1 MVLNGSQWRTIDAP
15 VSMRQRNLACYI
27 GQRRPGVALCARRS
41 GSCESID
48 EKFAANMEVTGTSR
62 VADTRLSTADSSAGD
77 ANSGLNND
85 FPGSEELSRADD
97 VTAGNEEV
105 TDALATNHD
114 SAPDNATRE
123 KRSKCADSSHSP
135 QQTSEDHK
143 TESSEGTTERVI
155 SPHASQTSL
164 AFTIDFGNSKE
175 VDTAKYQNLFERYN
189 ARHRRNLSTSK
200 VEVKSKKPSNLLS
213 PNLVQK
219 QKVPSTHSEGYFS
232 SEDDTKRKIDQLSE
246 RLKQLGVKVPSKAH
260 SSTKKSTSEDLDT
273 YHQNKQ
279 CLMTRSC
286 DDELRHN
293 KSFHQGLPLEL
304 EHSIE
309 ANENVYW
316 TSPKSSTINDLSR
329 VQINNYDDD
338 ENEKL
343 YTKNI
348 EYIDVDHECKEVND
362 FEDVSFAVTNK
373 VSNMNY
379 ITDDL
384 NIKNTS
390 GRENSLSSVSYAM
403 DLKVGEADLD
413 VFNVSNVDAGS
424 DGAVSEAGTYTI
436 HKDYTD
442 EEKARMDI
450 DKVFSVG
457 VLTED
462 ESNEAYVHNF
472 KMSISRDNNAWISEW
487 ATQVAEHNSLPPII
501 GGSTG
506 RTPPLSP
513 TKIPSPIHS
522 RSQRMSRNR
531 YEQSDSN
538 PDTDTYVRIKERIGM
553 VSSQQQ
559 IIDSGGESDDDT
571 SNSYNTPPNS
581 SQRTPVHSTAAR
593 RSSLSESLFRRANT
607 NENRRSV
614 RKYLSSARSKTA
626 DTNVELLN
634 SPSQVLSP
642 LHLERRSSSLDRKEY
657 ASDTTESNT
666 SRRNSMKYKEEDLK
680 HTNSPILSRLRPPT
694 PKLTNSPIVSRK
706 AAATKVLDSP
716 MLERSKHM
724 TKSPQQAKNIG
735 YFTCVENSP
744 YMLRKSNSTTNYH
757 EGSSYFDKD
766 ASIKAPNVLR
776 NSPEFHLHLNIQRS
790 SSNASIRNMKS
801 QNMVS
806 RRSSFNSSDVDRI
819 SSRGKFLVASD
830 SSSEAGEQQ
839 RKSPLTPISSGI
851 KLNRAFS
858 IRRARLNCESDTT
871 PNTTPE
877 ERRRRAQS
885 EVKTSAPMN
894 KQQSYHRSRTSSVG
908 AHSKELKKS
917 EPTKYRTPSISRTDT
932 GRFSMRASKPTHH
945 PPSSQ
950 KTNQKPSKDH
960 KKSGRSNSTLT
971 SKEVE
976 FQNWKRRKSYD
987 PMKAAAEGRKKLIDS
1002 TKKHHSTEDGSGNHD
1017 NSVLRSASFHGTGGA
1032 LSLANDWSDNEFHDS
1047 YHNNQVPPPS
1057 SPQLESDSDLE
1068 TSSYLQTTQN
1078 VVSAMSARM
1087 TSYRPPL
1094 DSDNESD
1101 EDTSHS
1107 LHQNIPKGLRHPSD
1121 TESSDERHP
1130 MAQSPISNTK
1140 YNRELSLRRVK
1151 LDPQRTKPVSSTA
1164 NKAKNFLHD
1173 ARGKPESISGIGRTD
1188 SGRPSARVSRTS
1200 SMGPKNKPKESKKP
1214 PTPNVREVE
1223 MQNWKRRKS
1232 YDPMKA
1238 AMEGRRKAGL
1248 AKKNINENLSPS
1260 HVARSQSFHGSVG
1273 LVVSDWSDEE
1283 PVISA
1288 DEAPLY

>member
-1 MVLNGSQWRTIDAP
+1 MEMNVEVTEVTS
-15 VSMRQRNLACYI
+15 SRQTDTGLTAADSSSVRSGNVNKEINDNQLTSKPSP
-27 GQRRPGVALCARRS
+27 RPDDIKNENSTNDELCARAS
-41 GSCESID
+41 DSCKNAAE
-48 EKFAANMEVTGTSR
+48 EKRE
-62 VADTRLSTADSSAGD
+62 DTV
-77 ANSGLNND
+77 ANSSLVD
-85 FPGSEELSRADD
+85 PIADCEIESSRA
-97 VTAGNEEV
+97 
-105 TDALATNHD
+105 TNVR
-114 SAPDNATRE
+114 APT
-123 KRSKCADSSHSP
+123 P
-135 QQTSEDHK
+135 
-143 TESSEGTTERVI
+143 
-155 SPHASQTSL
+155 L
-164 AFTIDFGNSKE
+164 AFTIDFGNNKE

-200 VEVKSKKPSNLLS
+200 VEVKSKKPSTILS
-213 PNLVQK
+213 PNLGQK

-232 SEDDTKRKIDQLSE
+232 SEDDTKRKTDQLSE
-246 RLKQLGVKVPSKAH
+246 RLKQLGMKNPSRAH
-260 SSTKKSTSEDLDT
+260 SSTKTFDNETID
-273 YHQNKQ
+273 HQKQ
-279 CLMTRSC
+279 YLMTRSS
-286 DDELRHN
+286 DDEVRRN
-293 KSFHQGLPLEL
+293 KWSPQSLSLEL
-304 EHSIE
+304 QS
-309 ANENVYW
+309 NENEYW
-316 TSPKSSTINDLSR
+316 TSQRSATINDLSR
-329 VQINNYDDD
+329 VQISNYDDD
-338 ENEKL
+338 ENEKQ

-348 EYIDVDHECKEVND
+348 EYIAHESEEAND
-362 FEDVSFAVTNK
+362 FEDNK

-379 ITDDL
+379 ITDDF
-384 NIKNTS
+384 NIRNTND
-390 GRENSLSSVSYAM
+390 RENVLSSVSYAM
-403 DLKVGEADLD
+403 NLNADDIVDTNLD
-413 VFNVSNVDAGS
+413 VFNVSNVDATS

-462 ESNEAYVHNF
+462 ETNETYVHNF
-472 KMSISRDNNAWISEW
+472 KMSIARDNNAWISEW

-513 TKIPSPIHS
+513 TKIPSPIHA
-522 RSQRMSRNR
+522 RSQRGLRNR

-538 PDTDTYVRIKERIGM
+538 VNTDSYIRIKERIGL
-553 VSSQQQ
+553 VSSQDQ

-581 SQRTPVHSTAAR
+581 SQRTPVHSAVGR
-593 RSSLSESLFRRANT
+593 RGSLSDSLFRRANS

-614 RKYLSSARSKTA
+614 RKYLSSTKSKTA

-634 SPSQVLSP
+634 SPSQVLST
-642 LHLERRSSSLDRKEY
+642 LRLERRSNSLDRKEY

-666 SRRNSMKYKEEDLK
+666 SRKNSMKYKEDDFK
-680 HTNSPILSRLRPPT
+680 HTNSPVLSRLRPPT

-706 AAATKVLDSP
+706 VAATKVLNSP
-716 MLERSKHM
+716 ILERAKHL
-724 TKSPQQAKNIG
+724 TKSSEAKNIG

-757 EGSSYFDKD
+757 ERTSYFDKD
-766 ASIKAPNVLR
+766 ISKAPNMLQ
-776 NSPEFHLHLNIQRS
+776 NSPEFQRHLNIQRS
-790 SSNASIRNMKS
+790 SSNASIRNIRS
-801 QNMVS
+801 QNFVS
-806 RRSSFNSSDVDRI
+806 RRSSFNSNDIDRI
-819 SSRGKFLVASD
+819 SSRGKFTVASD
-830 SSSEAGEQQ
+830 SSSETGEQQ

-858 IRRARLNCESDTT
+858 IRRARLNCDSDTT

-885 EVKTSAPMN
+885 EVKTVAPTN
-894 KQQSYHRSRTSSVG
+894 KQQSYHRSRTNSVG
-908 AHSKELKKS
+908 AHNKESSKKA
-917 EPTKYRTPSISRTDT
+917 EPTKFRAPSMSRTDT

-945 PPSSQ
+945 PSNNQ

-987 PMKAAAEGRKKLIDS
+987 PMKAAAEGRKKLMDT

-1032 LSLANDWSDNEFHDS
+1032 LSLANDWSDNELD
-1047 YHNNQVPPPS
+1047 YHYEDNQVPPPS
-1057 SPQLESDSDLE
+1057 SPQPGESDSDLE

-1087 TSYRPPL
+1087 TGYRPPL

-1107 LHQNIPKGLRHPSD
+1107 LRQNILKGIRHPSD
-1121 TESSDERHP
+1121 TESSDERHA
-1130 MAQSPISNTK
+1130 MAQSPVSSAK
-1140 YNRELSLRRVK
+1140 YNKEFSLRNRIK
-1151 LDPQRTKPVSSTA
+1151 LDSQRTKSVSS
-1164 NKAKNFLHD
+1164 NVSRAKNLSHD
-1173 ARGKPESISGIGRTD
+1173 THNKSESFSNVTRTE
-1188 SGRPSARVSRTS
+1188 SGRSGARISRALS
-1200 SMGPKNKPKESKKP
+1200 LVPKSKPKEPKKP

-1248 AKKNINENLSPS
+1248 AKKTINTNLSPS
-1260 HVARSQSFHGSVG
+1260 QVARSQSFHGSVG
-1273 LVVSDWSDEE
+1273 LAISDWSDEE

-1288 DEAPLY
+1288 DEASLY

>member
-1 MVLNGSQWRTIDAP
+1 M
-15 VSMRQRNLACYI
+15 
-27 GQRRPGVALCARRS
+27 
-41 GSCESID
+41 
-48 EKFAANMEVTGTSR
+48 NMEVAEASGLASDARLSMSADLPDDASSETHGGSTTLAGELLPRAGEDATGEGPVDARPTTSDGDTTGVRCEETLKSSLTDNGSR
-62 VADTRLSTADSSAGD
+62 VL
-77 ANSGLNND
+77 
-85 FPGSEELSRADD
+85 
-97 VTAGNEEV
+97 
-105 TDALATNHD
+105 
-114 SAPDNATRE
+114 
-123 KRSKCADSSHSP
+123 
-135 QQTSEDHK
+135 QT
-143 TESSEGTTERVI
+143 
-155 SPHASQTSL
+155 PL
-164 AFTIDFGNSKE
+164 AFTIDFGNKE

-200 VEVKSKKPSNLLS
+200 VEVKSKKPSTILS

-232 SEDDTKRKIDQLSE
+232 SEDDTKRKTDQLSA
-246 RLKQLGVKVPSKAH
+246 RLKQLGAKNSSRAH
-260 SSTKKSTSEDLDT
+260 SSTKKSTNEQVDPS
-273 YHQNKQ
+273 HQNKQ
-279 CLMTRSC
+279 YLMTRSC
-286 DDELRHN
+286 DDELHHN
-293 KSFHQGLPLEL
+293 KLSSQGLSLEL
-304 EHSIE
+304 ET
-309 ANENVYW
+309 NENIYW
-316 TSPKSSTINDLSR
+316 TSQRSATINDLSR
-329 VQINNYDDD
+329 IQINNYDDD
-338 ENEKL
+338 ENEKR

-348 EYIDVDHECKEVND
+348 EYIDVNHECKEVNNVVD
-362 FEDVSFAVTNK
+362 NK

-379 ITDDL
+379 LHDDF
-384 NIKNTS
+384 NIKNTNE
-390 GRENSLSSVSYAM
+390 RENNLLSDQREQFVSYAM
-403 DLKVGEADLD
+403 DLNADNITDTNLD
-413 VFNVSNVDAGS
+413 VFNVSNVDANS

-513 TKIPSPIHS
+513 TKIPSPIHA

-531 YEQSDSN
+531 YEQSPDSN
-538 PDTDTYVRIKERIGM
+538 LDTDSYVRIKERLGL
-553 VSSQQQ
+553 VSNQHQ

-581 SQRTPVHSTAAR
+581 SQRTPVHNTVIR
-593 RSSLSESLFRRANT
+593 RGSLSESLFRRANS

-614 RKYLSSARSKTA
+614 RKYLSSAKSKTA
-626 DTNVELLN
+626 DINVELLK

-666 SRRNSMKYKEEDLK
+666 SKKNNVKYKEDLK
-680 HTNSPILSRLRPPT
+680 HMNSPILSRLRPPT
-694 PKLTNSPIVSRK
+694 PKLTTSPIVSRK
-706 AAATKVLDSP
+706 AVVTKILNSP
-716 MLERSKHM
+716 MLDRPKHLA
-724 TKSPQQAKNIG
+724 KSSQAKNIG

-757 EGSSYFDKD
+757 EGTSYFDKD
-766 ASIKAPNVLR
+766 MPIKAPSMLR
-776 NSPEFHLHLNIQRS
+776 NSPELQRHLNIQRS

-801 QNMVS
+801 QNLVS
-806 RRSSFNSSDVDRI
+806 RRSSFNSSDIDRI
-819 SSRGKFLVASD
+819 SSRGKYSSVVVSD

-839 RKSPLTPISSGI
+839 RKSSLTPISSGI
-851 KLNRAFS
+851 KLNRTFS

-885 EVKTSAPMN
+885 EVKTVAPMN
-894 KQQSYHRSRTSSVG
+894 KQQSYHRIRTNSVG
-908 AHSKELKKS
+908 AHNKESSKKS
-917 EPTKYRTPSISRTDT
+917 ETTKFRAPSISRTDT
-932 GRFSMRASKPTHH
+932 GRFSMRAPKTIHH
-945 PPSSQ
+945 PPLSQ

-1017 NSVLRSASFHGTGGA
+1017 NSVLRSASFHGTGAA
-1032 LSLANDWSDNEFHDS
+1032 LSLANDWSDNELNYCYED
-1047 YHNNQVPPPS
+1047 NQVPPPS

-1087 TSYRPPL
+1087 TGYRPPL
-1094 DSDNESD
+1094 VSDNESD

-1107 LHQNIPKGLRHPSD
+1107 LHQNISKGLRHPSD
-1121 TESSDERHP
+1121 TESSDEQHP
-1130 MAQSPISNTK
+1130 MSQSPISSTK
-1140 YNRELSLRRVK
+1140 YNKEFSLRKAK
-1151 LDPQRTKPVSSTA
+1151 LDLQRTKPVSSSV
-1164 NKAKNFLHD
+1164 NKAKNLSHD
-1173 ARGKPESISGIGRTD
+1173 AHGKSESLSSINRTD
-1188 SGRPSARVSRTS
+1188 SGRPNARINRGLN
-1200 SMGPKNKPKESKKP
+1200 MGPKSKSKEPKKP
-1214 PTPNVREVE
+1214 SASNVREVE

-1248 AKKNINENLSPS
+1248 AKKNAALSPS

-1273 LVVSDWSDEE
+1273 LAVSDWSDEE

-1288 DEAPLY
+1288 DESPLY

>member
-1 MVLNGSQWRTIDAP
+1 MA
-15 VSMRQRNLACYI
+15 M
-27 GQRRPGVALCARRS
+27 
-41 GSCESID
+41 
-48 EKFAANMEVTGTSR
+48 NMEVAEASGLASD
-62 VADTRLSTADSSAGD
+62 ARLSMSADLPDDASSETHGGSTTLAGELLPRAGED
-77 ANSGLNND
+77 A
-85 FPGSEELSRADD
+85 
-97 VTAGNEEV
+97 
-105 TDALATNHD
+105 
-114 SAPDNATRE
+114 
-123 KRSKCADSSHSP
+123 
-135 QQTSEDHK
+135 TSEDSVDARPTTSDGVTTGVRCEETLK
-143 TESSEGTTERVI
+143 SSLTDNGPRVL
-155 SPHASQTSL
+155 QTPL
-164 AFTIDFGNSKE
+164 AFTIDFGNKE

-200 VEVKSKKPSNLLS
+200 VEVKSKKPSTILS

-232 SEDDTKRKIDQLSE
+232 SEDDTKRKTDQLSA
-246 RLKQLGVKVPSKAH
+246 RLKQLGAKNSSRAH
-260 SSTKKSTSEDLDT
+260 SSTKKSTNEQVDPS
-273 YHQNKQ
+273 HQNKQ
-279 CLMTRSC
+279 YLMTRSC
-286 DDELRHN
+286 DDELHHN
-293 KSFHQGLPLEL
+293 KLSSQGLSLEL
-304 EHSIE
+304 ET
-309 ANENVYW
+309 NENIYW
-316 TSPKSSTINDLSR
+316 TSQRSATINDLSR
-329 VQINNYDDD
+329 IQINNYDDD
-338 ENEKL
+338 ENEKR

-348 EYIDVDHECKEVND
+348 EYIDVNHECKEVNNVAD
-362 FEDVSFAVTNK
+362 NK

-379 ITDDL
+379 LHDDF
-384 NIKNTS
+384 NIKNTNE
-390 GRENSLSSVSYAM
+390 RENNLLSDQREQFVSYAM
-403 DLKVGEADLD
+403 DLNADNITDTNLD
-413 VFNVSNVDAGS
+413 VFNVSNVDANS

-513 TKIPSPIHS
+513 TKIPSPIHA

-531 YEQSDSN
+531 YEQSPDSN
-538 PDTDTYVRIKERIGM
+538 LDTDSYVRIKERLGL
-553 VSSQQQ
+553 VSNQHQ

-581 SQRTPVHSTAAR
+581 SQRTPVHNTVIR
-593 RSSLSESLFRRANT
+593 RGSLSESLFRRANS

-614 RKYLSSARSKTA
+614 RKYLSSAKSKTA
-626 DTNVELLN
+626 DINVELLK

-666 SRRNSMKYKEEDLK
+666 SKKNNVKYKEDLK
-680 HTNSPILSRLRPPT
+680 HMNSPILSRLRPPT
-694 PKLTNSPIVSRK
+694 PKLTTSPIVSRK
-706 AAATKVLDSP
+706 AVVTKILNSP
-716 MLERSKHM
+716 MLDRPKHLA
-724 TKSPQQAKNIG
+724 KSSQAKNIG

-757 EGSSYFDKD
+757 EGTSYFDKD
-766 ASIKAPNVLR
+766 MPIKAPSMLR
-776 NSPEFHLHLNIQRS
+776 NSPELQRHLNIQRS

-801 QNMVS
+801 QNLVS
-806 RRSSFNSSDVDRI
+806 RRSSFNSSDIDRI
-819 SSRGKFLVASD
+819 SSRGKYSSVVVSD

-839 RKSPLTPISSGI
+839 RKSSLTISSGI
-851 KLNRAFS
+851 KLNRTFS

-885 EVKTSAPMN
+885 EVKTIAPMN
-894 KQQSYHRSRTSSVG
+894 KQQSYHRIRTNSVG
-908 AHSKELKKS
+908 AHNKESSKKS
-917 EPTKYRTPSISRTDT
+917 ETTKFRAPSISRTDT
-932 GRFSMRASKPTHH
+932 GRFSMRAP
-945 PPSSQ
+945 
-950 KTNQKPSKDH
+950 KTIH
-960 KKSGRSNSTLT
+960 
-971 SKEVE
+971 EVE

-1017 NSVLRSASFHGTGGA
+1017 NSVLRSASFHGTGAA
-1032 LSLANDWSDNEFHDS
+1032 LSLANDWSDNELNYCYED
-1047 YHNNQVPPPS
+1047 NQVPPPS

-1087 TSYRPPL
+1087 TGYRPPL
-1094 DSDNESD
+1094 VSDNESD

-1107 LHQNIPKGLRHPSD
+1107 LHQNISKGLRHPSD
-1121 TESSDERHP
+1121 TESSDEQHP
-1130 MAQSPISNTK
+1130 MSQSPISSTK
-1140 YNRELSLRRVK
+1140 YNKEFSLRKAK
-1151 LDPQRTKPVSSTA
+1151 LDLQRTKPVSSSV
-1164 NKAKNFLHD
+1164 NKAKNLSHD
-1173 ARGKPESISGIGRTD
+1173 AHGKSESLSSINRTD
-1188 SGRPSARVSRTS
+1188 SGRPNARINRGLN
-1200 SMGPKNKPKESKKP
+1200 MGPKSKSKEPKKP
-1214 PTPNVREVE
+1214 SASNVREVE

-1248 AKKNINENLSPS
+1248 AKKNAALSPS

-1273 LVVSDWSDEE
+1273 LAVSDWSDEE

-1288 DEAPLY
+1288 DESPLY

>member
-1 MVLNGSQWRTIDAP
+1 MA
-15 VSMRQRNLACYI
+15 M
-27 GQRRPGVALCARRS
+27 
-41 GSCESID
+41 
-48 EKFAANMEVTGTSR
+48 NMEVADASR
-62 VADTRLSTADSSAGD
+62 KADVCFSTAELDN
-77 ANSGLNND
+77 ANSAIDDRSPRNERTSSPRTDG
-85 FPGSEELSRADD
+85 D
-97 VTAGNEEV
+97 VTPGDDESVDAGTRKREETAHSSQATSNDRK
-105 TDALATNHD
+105 TDPSD
-114 SAPDNATRE
+114 GNANG
-123 KRSKCADSSHSP
+123 H
-135 QQTSEDHK
+135 
-143 TESSEGTTERVI
+143 V
-155 SPHASQTSL
+155 SQSSL
-164 AFTIDFGNSKE
+164 AFTIDFDSNKE

-200 VEVKSKKPSNLLS
+200 VEVKSKKPSTILS

-232 SEDDTKRKIDQLSE
+232 SEDDTKRKTDQLSE
-246 RLKQLGVKVPSKAH
+246 RLKQLGVKTSSRAH
-260 SSTKKSTSEDLDT
+260 SSTKKSKNDHVAPCRLS
-273 YHQNKQ
+273 KQ
-279 CLMTRSC
+279 HLMTRSC
-286 DDELRHN
+286 DDESWHN
-293 KSFHQGLPLEL
+293 KLSQGFSLEL
-304 EHSIE
+304 ES
-309 ANENVYW
+309 NENMYW
-316 TSPKSSTINDLSR
+316 TSQRSATINDLSR
-329 VQINNYDDD
+329 VQTSNYDD
-338 ENEKL
+338 ENEKQ

-348 EYIDVDHECKEVND
+348 EYIDTNHDCKEVND
-362 FEDVSFAVTNK
+362 SEDNK

-379 ITDDL
+379 ITDDF
-384 NIKNTS
+384 NIKNTN
-390 GRENSLSSVSYAM
+390 ENTLSSVSYTM
-403 DLKVGEADLD
+403 DLNVDNIADANLD
-413 VFNVSNVDAGS
+413 VFNVSNADAGS

-513 TKIPSPIHS
+513 TKIPSPINARSPRVS
-522 RSQRMSRNR
+522 RSR
-531 YEQSDSN
+531 YEQPDSN
-538 PDTDTYVRIKERIGM
+538 AGDTGDSYVRIKERIGM
-553 VSSQQQ
+553 IPNQYQ

-581 SQRTPVHSTAAR
+581 SQRTPVHSAVAR

-607 NENRRSV
+607 NENRRSI
-614 RKYLSSARSKTA
+614 RKYLSSAKSKAT
-626 DTNVELLN
+626 DINVELRN
-634 SPSQVLSP
+634 SPSQESSP
-642 LHLERRSSSLDRKEY
+642 LHFTRRSSSLDRKEY

-666 SRRNSMKYKEEDLK
+666 SRKNSIKCHKEEDCK

-706 AAATKVLDSP
+706 AAATKTLNSP
-716 MLERSKHM
+716 MLDRPKHVA
-724 TKSPQQAKNIG
+724 KSSQQAKNVG
-735 YFTCVENSP
+735 YFTCVENSS

-757 EGSSYFDKD
+757 EGTSYFDKD
-766 ASIKAPNVLR
+766 VPIKAPNMLR
-776 NSPEFHLHLNIQRS
+776 NSPELQRHLNIQRS
-790 SSNASIRNMKS
+790 SSNTNIRNVKS
-801 QNMVS
+801 QNSVS
-806 RRSSFNSSDVDRI
+806 RRSSFNSNDVDRI
-819 SSRGKFLVASD
+819 AARGKFVVASD
-830 SSSEAGEQQ
+830 SSSETGEQQ

-885 EVKTSAPMN
+885 EVKTVAPVT
-894 KQQSYHRSRTSSVG
+894 KQQSYYRSRTSSVG
-908 AHSKELKKS
+908 AHGKESLKKP
-917 EPTKYRTPSISRTDT
+917 EPTKFRAPSISRTDT
-932 GRFSMRASKPTHH
+932 GRFSMRASKSAHH
-945 PPSSQ
+945 AFNNQ

-960 KKSGRSNSTLT
+960 KKSARSNSSLT

-1002 TKKHHSTEDGSGNHD
+1002 TKKHHSTEDGSGNYD

-1032 LSLANDWSDNEFHDS
+1032 LSLANDWSDNEFNYS
-1047 YHNNQVPPPS
+1047 YEDNQVPPPS

-1087 TSYRPPL
+1087 TYCPPL

-1107 LHQNIPKGLRHPSD
+1107 LHRNISKGLRHPSD

-1130 MAQSPISNTK
+1130 VPQSSIANTK
-1140 YNRELSLRRVK
+1140 YNKEFSLRRAK
-1151 LDPQRTKPVSSTA
+1151 LDSQRMKPVSSSV
-1164 NKAKNFLHD
+1164 NKAKNLSHD
-1173 ARGKPESISGIGRTD
+1173 VRKSESVSSISRPD
-1188 SGRPSARVSRTS
+1188 SGRSSTRVNRAS
-1200 SMGPKNKPKESKKP
+1200 SMGPKTKPKESKKP
-1214 PTPNVREVE
+1214 AAPNVREVE

-1238 AMEGRRKAGL
+1238 ALEGRRKAGL
-1248 AKKNINENLSPS
+1248 AKKNINSALSPS

-1273 LVVSDWSDEE
+1273 LAISDWSDEE
-1283 PVISA
+1283 PIISA
-1288 DEAPLY
+1288 DEASLY

>member
-1 MVLNGSQWRTIDAP
+1 
-15 VSMRQRNLACYI
+15 
-27 GQRRPGVALCARRS
+27 
-41 GSCESID
+41 
-48 EKFAANMEVTGTSR
+48 MEVTGTST
-62 VADTRLSTADSSAGD
+62 VTDTCLSTADSDAGN
-77 ANSGLNND
+77 ANSELNDD
-85 FPGSEELSRADD
+85 FSPKSEEVSHVDD
-97 VTAGNEEV
+97 VTFADEEAADTRTTTNYELSTSPAFDNGN
-105 TDALATNHD
+105 TA
-114 SAPDNATRE
+114 RE
-123 KRSKCADSSHSP
+123 KYKEHTDSLYSP
-135 QQTSEDHK
+135 RQITIPEDHK
-143 TESSEGTTERVI
+143 TESSEGTTE
-155 SPHASQTSL
+155 HADSRHVPQTPL
-164 AFTIDFGNSKE
+164 AFTIDFGNNKE

-246 RLKQLGVKVPSKAH
+246 RLKQLGVKAPSKAH
-260 SSTKKSTSEDLDT
+260 SSTKKSNEDIDT
-273 YHQNKQ
+273 YQNKQ

-286 DDELRHN
+286 NDESRHN
-293 KSFHQGLPLEL
+293 KLPHQGLSLEL
-304 EHSIE
+304 EYPIE
-309 ANENVYW
+309 SNENVYW
-316 TSPKSSTINDLSR
+316 TSPKSATINDLSR
-329 VQINNYDDD
+329 VQLNNYDDD

-348 EYIDVDHECKEVND
+348 EFIDVDHECKEVND
-362 FEDVSFAVTNK
+362 FEDTPCTVTNK
-373 VSNMNY
+373 ISNMNY
-379 ITDDL
+379 ITDDF

-390 GRENSLSSVSYAM
+390 GKENSLSNVSYTM
-403 DLKVGEADLD
+403 DLKVEDTDLD

-457 VLTED
+457 ILTED

-472 KMSISRDNNAWISEW
+472 KMSVSRDNNAWISEW

-513 TKIPSPIHS
+513 TKIPSPIHG
-522 RSQRMSRNR
+522 RSQRISRNR

-538 PDTDTYVRIKERIGM
+538 PGTDTYVRIKERIGL
-553 VSSQQQ
+553 VSSQNQ

-581 SQRTPVHSTAAR
+581 SQRTPVHSAAAR

-626 DTNVELLN
+626 DTNVELLSN
-634 SPSQVLSP
+634 PSQVLSP

-666 SRRNSMKYKEEDLK
+666 SRRNSIKYKEEDFK

-694 PKLTNSPIVSRK
+694 PKLTNSPIVNRK
-706 AAATKVLDSP
+706 AAATKVLNSP
-716 MLERSKHM
+716 LLERSKHM
-724 TKSPQQAKNIG
+724 TKSVQQAKNIG

-757 EGSSYFDKD
+757 EATSYFDKD
-766 ASIKAPNVLR
+766 ISIKAPNVLR
-776 NSPEFHLHLNIQRS
+776 NSPEFQRHLNIQRS
-790 SSNASIRNMKS
+790 SSNASIRNTKS

-806 RRSSFNSSDVDRI
+806 RRSSFNSDVDRI

-830 SSSEAGEQQ
+830 SSSETGEQQ

-908 AHSKELKKS
+908 AHSKESLKKS

-950 KTNQKPSKDH
+950 KMNQKPNKDH

-1002 TKKHHSTEDGSGNHD
+1002 TKKHHSTEDSSGNHD
-1017 NSVLRSASFHGTGGA
+1017 SSVLRSASFHGTGGA
-1032 LSLANDWSDNEFHDS
+1032 LSLANDWSDNEFNDS
-1047 YHNNQVPPPS
+1047 YHENQVPPPS

-1087 TSYRPPL
+1087 TGYRPPL

-1107 LHQNIPKGLRHPSD
+1107 LHQNIPKAVRHPSD

-1130 MAQSPISNTK
+1130 MTQSPISSTK
-1140 YNRELSLRRVK
+1140 YNRELKVK

-1164 NKAKNFLHD
+1164 NKAKNFSHD
-1173 ARGKPESISGIGRTD
+1173 TRGKPESIPSISRAD
-1188 SGRPSARVSRTS
+1188 SGRPSARVSRIS
-1200 SMGPKNKPKESKKP
+1200 GMGPKSKPKELKKP
-1214 PTPNVREVE
+1214 LTPNVREVE

-1283 PVISA
+1283 PIISA
-1288 DEAPLY
+1288 DEASLY

>member
-1 MVLNGSQWRTIDAP
+1 MA
-15 VSMRQRNLACYI
+15 M
-27 GQRRPGVALCARRS
+27 
-41 GSCESID
+41 
-48 EKFAANMEVTGTSR
+48 NMEVAEASGLTSDARPSAATDARADANSTGATHEGSAASSATPLPR
-62 VADTRLSTADSSAGD
+62 ADDDDATGEQGPVVDARPTTSAGD
-77 ANSGLNND
+77 EGATAGER
-85 FPGSEELSRADD
+85 PSRADD
-97 VTAGNEEV
+97 
-105 TDALATNHD
+105 
-114 SAPDNATRE
+114 
-123 KRSKCADSSHSP
+123 ADDDDGPARVPQSP
-135 QQTSEDHK
+135 
-143 TESSEGTTERVI
+143 
-155 SPHASQTSL
+155 L
-164 AFTIDFGNSKE
+164 AFTIDFGGSKE
-175 VDTAKYQNLFERYN
+175 VDTARFQNLFERYN

-200 VEVKSKKPSNLLS
+200 VEVKSKKSSTILS

-232 SEDDTKRKIDQLSE
+232 SEDDSKRKTDQLSE
-246 RLKQLGVKVPSKAH
+246 RLKQLGVKNSSRAH
-260 SSTKKSTSEDLDT
+260 SSTKKSTNEQVDPS
-273 YHQNKQ
+273 HQNKQ
-279 CLMTRSC
+279 YLMTRSC
-286 DDELRHN
+286 DDELRHS
-293 KSFHQGLPLEL
+293 KLSSQGLSLEL
-304 EHSIE
+304 ET
-309 ANENVYW
+309 NENVYW
-316 TSPKSSTINDLSR
+316 PSQRSVTINDLSR
-329 VQINNYDDD
+329 IQISNYDDD
-338 ENEKL
+338 ETEKR

-348 EYIDVDHECKEVND
+348 EYIDVNHECKEVNSV
-362 FEDVSFAVTNK
+362 EDNK

-379 ITDDL
+379 LTDDF
-384 NIKNTS
+384 NIKNAS
-390 GRENSLSSVSYAM
+390 ESENNLSSDQREQFVSYAM
-403 DLKVGEADLD
+403 DLNADDIADTNLD
-413 VFNVSNVDAGS
+413 AFNVSNVDASS

-513 TKIPSPIHS
+513 TKIPSPIHT
-522 RSQRMSRNR
+522 RSQRVSRNR
-531 YEQSDSN
+531 YEQSPDSN
-538 PDTDTYVRIKERIGM
+538 LDTDSYVRIKERLGL
-553 VSSQQQ
+553 VSSQHQ

-581 SQRTPVHSTAAR
+581 SQRTPVHNTVVR
-593 RSSLSESLFRRANT
+593 RGSLSESLFRRANN

-614 RKYLSSARSKTA
+614 RKYLSSAKSKTA
-626 DTNVELLN
+626 DTNVELLK

-642 LHLERRSSSLDRKEY
+642 PHFERRSSSLDRKEY
-657 ASDTTESNT
+657 ASDTAESNT
-666 SRRNSMKYKEEDLK
+666 SRKNSAKYKEDLK

-706 AAATKVLDSP
+706 AAATKILNSP
-716 MLERSKHM
+716 LLERPKHLA
-724 TKSPQQAKNIG
+724 KPSQAKNIG

-757 EGSSYFDKD
+757 EGTSYFDKD
-766 ASIKAPNVLR
+766 MPIKAPSMLR
-776 NSPEFHLHLNIQRS
+776 NSPELQRLNIQRS

-801 QNMVS
+801 QNLVS
-806 RRSSFNSSDVDRI
+806 RRSSFNSSDIDRI
-819 SSRGKFLVASD
+819 SRGKYASIIASD

-885 EVKTSAPMN
+885 EVKTVAPMN
-894 KQQSYHRSRTSSVG
+894 KQQSYHRIRTNSVG
-908 AHSKELKKS
+908 AHSKDSSKKP
-917 EPTKYRTPSISRTDT
+917 ETTKFRVPSISRTDT
-932 GRFSMRASKPTHH
+932 GRFSMRAPKPTHH
-945 PPSSQ
+945 PPGQ
-950 KTNQKPSKDH
+950 KANQKPSKDH
-960 KKSGRSNSTLT
+960 KKSGRSNSSLT

-1002 TKKHHSTEDGSGNHD
+1002 TKKHHSIEDGSDNHD
-1017 NSVLRSASFHGTGGA
+1017 SSVLRSASFHGTGGA
-1032 LSLANDWSDNEFHDS
+1032 LSLANDWSDNELNYCYED
-1047 YHNNQVPPPS
+1047 NQVPPPS

-1087 TSYRPPL
+1087 TGYRPPL
-1094 DSDNESD
+1094 VSDNESD

-1107 LHQNIPKGLRHPSD
+1107 LRPNISKELRHPSD
-1121 TESSDERHP
+1121 TESSDEQHP
-1130 MAQSPISNTK
+1130 HSPTSSTK
-1140 YNRELSLRRVK
+1140 YNKEFSLRKAK
-1151 LDPQRTKPVSSTA
+1151 LDLQRTKPVSSSA
-1164 NKAKNFLHD
+1164 SKAKNLSHD
-1173 ARGKPESISGIGRTD
+1173 AHSKSESLSSINRTD
-1188 SGRPSARVSRTS
+1188 SGRPSMRANRGLSL
-1200 SMGPKNKPKESKKP
+1200 PKSKPKEQKKP
-1214 PTPNVREVE
+1214 SMPNVREVE

-1238 AMEGRRKAGL
+1238 AMEGRRKANL
-1248 AKKNINENLSPS
+1248 AKKNAALSPS

-1273 LVVSDWSDEE
+1273 LAVSDWSDEE

-1288 DEAPLY
+1288 DEGPLY

>member
-1 MVLNGSQWRTIDAP
+1 MA
-15 VSMRQRNLACYI
+15 M
-27 GQRRPGVALCARRS
+27 
-41 GSCESID
+41 
-48 EKFAANMEVTGTSR
+48 NMEVAEASGLASD
-62 VADTRLSTADSSAGD
+62 ARLSMSADLPDDASSETHGGSTTLAGELLPRAGED
-77 ANSGLNND
+77 A
-85 FPGSEELSRADD
+85 
-97 VTAGNEEV
+97 
-105 TDALATNHD
+105 
-114 SAPDNATRE
+114 
-123 KRSKCADSSHSP
+123 
-135 QQTSEDHK
+135 TSEDSVDARPTTSDGVTTGVRCEETLK
-143 TESSEGTTERVI
+143 SSLTDNGPRVL
-155 SPHASQTSL
+155 QTPL
-164 AFTIDFGNSKE
+164 AFTIDFGNKE

-200 VEVKSKKPSNLLS
+200 VEVKSKKPSTILS

-232 SEDDTKRKIDQLSE
+232 SEDDTKRKTDQLSA
-246 RLKQLGVKVPSKAH
+246 RLKQLGAKNSSRAH
-260 SSTKKSTSEDLDT
+260 SSTKKSTNEQVDPS
-273 YHQNKQ
+273 HQNKQ
-279 CLMTRSC
+279 YLMTRSC
-286 DDELRHN
+286 DDELHHN
-293 KSFHQGLPLEL
+293 KLSSQGLSLEL
-304 EHSIE
+304 ET
-309 ANENVYW
+309 NENIYW
-316 TSPKSSTINDLSR
+316 TSQRSATINDLSR
-329 VQINNYDDD
+329 IQINNYDDD
-338 ENEKL
+338 ENEKR

-348 EYIDVDHECKEVND
+348 EYIDVNHECKEVNNVAD
-362 FEDVSFAVTNK
+362 NK

-379 ITDDL
+379 LHDDF
-384 NIKNTS
+384 NIKNTNE
-390 GRENSLSSVSYAM
+390 RENNLLSDQREQFVSYAM
-403 DLKVGEADLD
+403 DLNADNITDTNLD
-413 VFNVSNVDAGS
+413 VFNVSNVDANS

-513 TKIPSPIHS
+513 TKIPSPIHA

-531 YEQSDSN
+531 YEQSPDSN
-538 PDTDTYVRIKERIGM
+538 LDTDSYVRIKERLGL
-553 VSSQQQ
+553 VSNQHQ

-581 SQRTPVHSTAAR
+581 SQRTPVHNTVIR
-593 RSSLSESLFRRANT
+593 RGSLSESLFRRANS

-614 RKYLSSARSKTA
+614 RKYLSSAKSKTA
-626 DTNVELLN
+626 DINVELLK

-666 SRRNSMKYKEEDLK
+666 SKKNNVKYKEDLK
-680 HTNSPILSRLRPPT
+680 HMNSPILSRLRPPT
-694 PKLTNSPIVSRK
+694 PKLTTSPIVSRK
-706 AAATKVLDSP
+706 AVVTKILNSP
-716 MLERSKHM
+716 MLDRPKHLA
-724 TKSPQQAKNIG
+724 KSSQAKNIG

-757 EGSSYFDKD
+757 EGTSYFDKD
-766 ASIKAPNVLR
+766 MPIKAPSMLR
-776 NSPEFHLHLNIQRS
+776 NSPELQRHLNIQRS

-801 QNMVS
+801 QNLVS
-806 RRSSFNSSDVDRI
+806 RRSSFNSSDIDRI
-819 SSRGKFLVASD
+819 SSRGKYSSVVVSD

-839 RKSPLTPISSGI
+839 RKSSLTISSGI
-851 KLNRAFS
+851 KLNRTFS

-885 EVKTSAPMN
+885 EVKTIAPMN
-894 KQQSYHRSRTSSVG
+894 KQQSYHRIRTNSVG
-908 AHSKELKKS
+908 AHNKESSKKS
-917 EPTKYRTPSISRTDT
+917 ETTKFRAPSISRTDT
-932 GRFSMRASKPTHH
+932 GRFSMRAP
-945 PPSSQ
+945 
-950 KTNQKPSKDH
+950 KTIH
-960 KKSGRSNSTLT
+960 
-971 SKEVE
+971 
-976 FQNWKRRKSYD
+976 NWKRRKSYD

-1017 NSVLRSASFHGTGGA
+1017 NSVLRSASFHGTGAA
-1032 LSLANDWSDNEFHDS
+1032 LSLANDWSDNELNYCYED
-1047 YHNNQVPPPS
+1047 NQVPPPS

-1087 TSYRPPL
+1087 TGYRPPL
-1094 DSDNESD
+1094 VSDNESD

-1107 LHQNIPKGLRHPSD
+1107 LHQNISKGLRHPSD
-1121 TESSDERHP
+1121 TESSDEQHP
-1130 MAQSPISNTK
+1130 MSQSPISSTK
-1140 YNRELSLRRVK
+1140 YNKEFSLRKAK
-1151 LDPQRTKPVSSTA
+1151 LDLQRTKPVSSSV
-1164 NKAKNFLHD
+1164 NKAKNLSHD
-1173 ARGKPESISGIGRTD
+1173 AHGKSESLSSINRTD
-1188 SGRPSARVSRTS
+1188 SGRPNARINRGLN
-1200 SMGPKNKPKESKKP
+1200 MGPKSKSKEPKKP
-1214 PTPNVREVE
+1214 SASNVREVE

-1248 AKKNINENLSPS
+1248 AKKNAALSPS

-1273 LVVSDWSDEE
+1273 LAVSDWSDEE

-1288 DEAPLY
+1288 DESPLY

>member
-1 MVLNGSQWRTIDAP
+1 MDVAQASQ
-15 VSMRQRNLACYI
+15 V
-27 GQRRPGVALCARRS
+27 
-41 GSCESID
+41 
-48 EKFAANMEVTGTSR
+48 
-62 VADTRLSTADSSAGD
+62 VADARLSTS
-77 ANSGLNND
+77 ANSPDDASSGGTHGESL
-85 FPGSEELSRADD
+85 PRKGSVDAQPTTSDGDGGDVEKKHEEPARS
-97 VTAGNEEV
+97 
-105 TDALATNHD
+105 
-114 SAPDNATRE
+114 ATRP
-123 KRSKCADSSHSP
+123 DSPRLP
-135 QQTSEDHK
+135 QT
-143 TESSEGTTERVI
+143 
-155 SPHASQTSL
+155 PL
-164 AFTIDFGNSKE
+164 AFTIDFGDKE
-175 VDTAKYQNLFERYN
+175 VDTARYQNLFERYN

-200 VEVKSKKPSNLLS
+200 VEVKLKKPSTILS

-232 SEDDTKRKIDQLSE
+232 SEDDTKRKTDQLSE
-246 RLKQLGVKVPSKAH
+246 RLKHLGVKNSSKAH
-260 SSTKKSTSEDLDT
+260 SSTKKSTNEPVEPS
-273 YHQNKQ
+273 HQNKQ
-279 CLMTRSC
+279 YLMTRSC
-286 DDELRHN
+286 DDELRHS
-293 KSFHQGLPLEL
+293 KLSPQGLSLEL
-304 EHSIE
+304 ET
-309 ANENVYW
+309 NENVYW
-316 TSPKSSTINDLSR
+316 TSQRSATINDLSR
-329 VQINNYDDD
+329 IQISNYDDD
-338 ENEKL
+338 ENEKR

-348 EYIDVDHECKEVND
+348 EYIDINHECKEVNNV
-362 FEDVSFAVTNK
+362 EDNK

-379 ITDDL
+379 LTDDF
-384 NIKNTS
+384 NIKNTNE
-390 GRENSLSSVSYAM
+390 RENNLSSDQREQLVDYTM
-403 DLKVGEADLD
+403 DLNADDTGDTNLD
-413 VFNVSNVDAGS
+413 VFNVSNVDANS

-513 TKIPSPIHS
+513 TKIPSPIHA
-522 RSQRMSRNR
+522 RSQRVSRNR
-531 YEQSDSN
+531 YEQSSDSN
-538 PDTDTYVRIKERIGM
+538 LDTDSYVRIKERLGL
-553 VSSQQQ
+553 VSSQHQ

-581 SQRTPVHSTAAR
+581 SQRTPVHNTIVR
-593 RSSLSESLFRRANT
+593 RGSLSESLFRRANN

-614 RKYLSSARSKTA
+614 RKYLSSAKSKTA
-626 DTNVELLN
+626 DTNVELLK
-634 SPSQVLSP
+634 SPSQILSP
-642 LHLERRSSSLDRKEY
+642 LHFERRSSSLDRKEY
-657 ASDTTESNT
+657 ASDTAEPNT
-666 SRRNSMKYKEEDLK
+666 SRRNSAKHKEDFK
-680 HTNSPILSRLRPPT
+680 QNTNSPILSRLRPPT
-694 PKLTNSPIVSRK
+694 PKLTNSPIVTRK
-706 AAATKVLDSP
+706 AAVAKILNSP
-716 MLERSKHM
+716 MLERPKHLA
-724 TKSPQQAKNIG
+724 KQSQATNIG

-757 EGSSYFDKD
+757 EGTSYFDKD
-766 ASIKAPNVLR
+766 LPIKTPSILR
-776 NSPEFHLHLNIQRS
+776 NSPEFQRHLNIQRS

-801 QNMVS
+801 QNLVS
-806 RRSSFNSSDVDRI
+806 RRSSFNSSEIDRI
-819 SSRGKFLVASD
+819 SRGKYASAVASD
-830 SSSEAGEQQ
+830 SSSETGEQQ
-839 RKSPLTPISSGI
+839 RKSPLMPISSGI

-885 EVKTSAPMN
+885 EVKTVAPVN
-894 KQQSYHRSRTSSVG
+894 KQQNYHRIRTNSVG
-908 AHSKELKKS
+908 AHSKESSKKP
-917 EPTKYRTPSISRTDT
+917 ETTKFKAPSISRTDT

-945 PPSSQ
+945 PPGSQ

-960 KKSGRSNSTLT
+960 KKSGRSNSSLT

-1017 NSVLRSASFHGTGGA
+1017 SSVLRSASFHGTGGA
-1032 LSLANDWSDNEFHDS
+1032 LSLANDWSDNELNYCYED
-1047 YHNNQVPPPS
+1047 NQVPPPS

-1087 TSYRPPL
+1087 TGYRPPL
-1094 DSDNESD
+1094 VSDNESD

-1107 LHQNIPKGLRHPSD
+1107 LHQNISKGLRHPSD
-1121 TESSDERHP
+1121 TESSDEQHP
-1130 MAQSPISNTK
+1130 MPQSPISNTK
-1140 YNRELSLRRVK
+1140 YNKEFNFRKAK
-1151 LDPQRTKPVSSTA
+1151 LDLQRTKPMSSNV
-1164 NKAKNFLHD
+1164 NKAKNLSHD
-1173 ARGKPESISGIGRTD
+1173 AHSKSESLSSINRTD
-1188 SGRPSARVSRTS
+1188 SGRPSTRVNRGL
-1200 SMGPKNKPKESKKP
+1200 SMVPKSKPKEPKKP
-1214 PTPNVREVE
+1214 SAPNVREVE

-1248 AKKNINENLSPS
+1248 AKKNATLSPS
-1260 HVARSQSFHGSVG
+1260 QVARSQSFHGSVG
-1273 LVVSDWSDEE
+1273 LAISDWSDEE

-1288 DEAPLY
+1288 DEGPLY

>member
-1 MVLNGSQWRTIDAP
+1 MA
-15 VSMRQRNLACYI
+15 M
-27 GQRRPGVALCARRS
+27 
-41 GSCESID
+41 
-48 EKFAANMEVTGTSR
+48 NMEVVEVSV
-62 VADTRLSTADSSAGD
+62 VASDDASSPGAQGGGPATLASESSSSPSPSPRAGD
-77 ANSGLNND
+77 DATAEGPEGPVDARPTTSDGAAT
-85 FPGSEELSRADD
+85 GEGREE
-97 VTAGNEEV
+97 EE
-105 TDALATNHD
+105 DPA
-114 SAPDNATRE
+114 
-123 KRSKCADSSHSP
+123 RSSP
-135 QQTSEDHK
+135 QQPDD
-143 TESSEGTTERVI
+143 GPRV
-155 SPHASQTSL
+155 PQTPL
-164 AFTIDFGNSKE
+164 AFTIDFGNNKE
-175 VDTAKYQNLFERYN
+175 VDTARYQNLFERYN

-200 VEVKSKKPSNLLS
+200 VEVKSKKAGTILS

-232 SEDDTKRKIDQLSE
+232 SEDDTKRKSDQLSE
-246 RLKQLGVKVPSKAH
+246 RLKQLGVKNPLRAH
-260 SSTKKSTSEDLDT
+260 SSTKKSTNEHVASS
-273 YHQNKQ
+273 HQNKQ
-279 CLMTRSC
+279 YLMTRSC
-286 DDELRHN
+286 DDELRHSN
-293 KSFHQGLPLEL
+293 KLTSQGLSLEL
-304 EHSIE
+304 ET
-309 ANENVYW
+309 NENVYW
-316 TSPKSSTINDLSR
+316 TSQRSATINDLSR
-329 VQINNYDDD
+329 IQISNYDDD
-338 ENEKL
+338 ENEKR

-348 EYIDVDHECKEVND
+348 EYVDVNHECKEVNSV
-362 FEDVSFAVTNK
+362 EDNK

-379 ITDDL
+379 LTDEL
-384 NIKNTS
+384 SHAFNIKST
-390 GRENSLSSVSYAM
+390 GERENNLSADQREQFVSYAM
-403 DLKVGEADLD
+403 DLNADDTADTNLD
-413 VFNVSNVDAGS
+413 AFNVSNVDANS

-513 TKIPSPIHS
+513 TKIPSPIHT
-522 RSQRMSRNR
+522 RSQRATRSR
-531 YEQSDSN
+531 YEQSPDN
-538 PDTDTYVRIKERIGM
+538 NLDTDSYVRIKERLGL
-553 VSSQQQ
+553 VSSQHQ
-559 IIDSGGESDDDT
+559 IIDSGGESDEDT

-581 SQRTPVHSTAAR
+581 SQRTPVHSTVVR
-593 RSSLSESLFRRANT
+593 RGSLSESLFRRANS

-614 RKYLSSARSKTA
+614 RKYLSSAKSKTT
-626 DTNVELLN
+626 DTNVELLK

-642 LHLERRSSSLDRKEY
+642 LHFERRSSSLDRKEY

-666 SRRNSMKYKEEDLK
+666 SRRNSAKYKEDLK

-706 AAATKVLDSP
+706 ATATKILSSP
-716 MLERSKHM
+716 LLERPKHLA
-724 TKSPQQAKNIG
+724 KPSQAKNIG

-757 EGSSYFDKD
+757 EGTSYFDKD
-766 ASIKAPNVLR
+766 MPLKAPNVLR
-776 NSPEFHLHLNIQRS
+776 NSPELHRHLNIQRS

-801 QNMVS
+801 QNLVS
-806 RRSSFNSSDVDRI
+806 RRSSFNSSDIDRI
-819 SSRGKFLVASD
+819 SSRGKYASVVASD
-830 SSSEAGEQQ
+830 SSSETGEQH

-885 EVKTSAPMN
+885 EVKTVAPVN
-894 KQQSYHRSRTSSVG
+894 KQQSYHRIRTNSVG
-908 AHSKELKKS
+908 AHSKESSKKP
-917 EPTKYRTPSISRTDT
+917 ETTKFRAPSISRTDT
-932 GRFSMRASKPTHH
+932 GRFSMRAPKPTH
-945 PPSSQ
+945 
-950 KTNQKPSKDH
+950 
-960 KKSGRSNSTLT
+960 
-971 SKEVE
+971 EVE

-1032 LSLANDWSDNEFHDS
+1032 LSLANDWSDNELNYCYED
-1047 YHNNQVPPPS
+1047 NQVPPPS

-1087 TSYRPPL
+1087 TGYRPPL
-1094 DSDNESD
+1094 VSDNESD

-1107 LHQNIPKGLRHPSD
+1107 LHQNISKGLRHPSD
-1121 TESSDERHP
+1121 TESSDEQHP
-1130 MAQSPISNTK
+1130 IPHSPVSSSK
-1140 YNRELSLRRVK
+1140 YNKEFSLRKAK
-1151 LDPQRTKPVSSTA
+1151 LDLQRTKPVSSNV
-1164 NKAKNFLHD
+1164 NKAAYSKS
-1173 ARGKPESISGIGRTD
+1173 ESLSSINRTD
-1188 SGRPSARVSRTS
+1188 TGRPSARVNRGL
-1200 SMGPKNKPKESKKP
+1200 SMGPKSKPKEPKKP
-1214 PTPNVREVE
+1214 SAPNVREVE

-1248 AKKNINENLSPS
+1248 AKKNATLSPS

-1273 LVVSDWSDEE
+1273 LAISDWSDEE

-1288 DEAPLY
+1288 DEGPLY

>member
-1 MVLNGSQWRTIDAP
+1 
-15 VSMRQRNLACYI
+15 
-27 GQRRPGVALCARRS
+27 
-41 GSCESID
+41 
-48 EKFAANMEVTGTSR
+48 MEVTGTSR
-62 VADTRLSTADSSAGD
+62 VADTRLSTVASGTGD
-77 ANSGLNND
+77 ANLKLSDDFLPNN
-85 FPGSEELSRADD
+85 EELLHADD
-97 VTAGNEEV
+97 VTAGDEEAV
-105 TDALATNHD
+105 DVRAMTNYEFSID
-114 SAPDNATRE
+114 SASDNGNATT
-123 KRSKCADSSHSP
+123 SKYQEHANSSHSP
-135 QQTSEDHK
+135 YQIATPEDDK
-143 TESSEGTTERVI
+143 TELSEGITE
-155 SPHASQTSL
+155 HANSHQVSQTPL
-164 AFTIDFGNSKE
+164 AFTIDFGNNKE
-175 VDTAKYQNLFERYN
+175 VDTTKYQNLFERYN

-200 VEVKSKKPSNLLS
+200 VEVKSKKLSNLLS

-219 QKVPSTHSEGYFS
+219 QKVPSTHSE
-232 SEDDTKRKIDQLSE
+232 ELSG
-246 RLKQLGVKVPSKAH
+246 RFKQLAVKISSKAH
-260 SSTKKSTSEDLDT
+260 SSTKKSTNEDVDT
-273 YHQNKQ
+273 YHKNKQ

-286 DDELRHN
+286 DDESRHN
-293 KSFHQGLPLEL
+293 KPSHQGLSQEL
-304 EHSIE
+304 EYPIE
-309 ANENVYW
+309 SNKNVYW
-316 TSPKSSTINDLSR
+316 TSPKSATINDLSR

-348 EYIDVDHECKEVND
+348 EYIDVDHEYKEVND
-362 FEDVSFAVTNK
+362 FEDTSCTITNK

-379 ITDDL
+379 ITDDF

-403 DLKVGEADLD
+403 DLKVEESDLD

-487 ATQVAEHNSLPPII
+487 ATQVVEHNSLPPMI

-513 TKIPSPIHS
+513 TKIPSPVHS

-538 PDTDTYVRIKERIGM
+538 PDTDTYVRIKERIGLA
-553 VSSQQQ
+553 SSQHQ

-581 SQRTPVHSTAAR
+581 SQRTPVHSVAAR

-626 DTNVELLN
+626 DTNVELMN

-666 SRRNSMKYKEEDLK
+666 SRRNSMKYKEEDFK
-680 HTNSPILSRLRPPT
+680 QQHTNSPILSRLRPPT

-706 AAATKVLDSP
+706 AAATKVLNSP

-724 TKSPQQAKNIG
+724 TKSSQQAKNIG

-757 EGSSYFDKD
+757 EGTSFDKD
-766 ASIKAPNVLR
+766 ISIKAPNVSR
-776 NSPEFHLHLNIQRS
+776 NSPEFQRHLNIQRS
-790 SSNASIRNMKS
+790 SSNASIRNIKS
-801 QNMVS
+801 QNMVT
-806 RRSSFNSSDVDRI
+806 RRSSFNNSDVDRI
-819 SSRGKFLVASD
+819 SSRGKFHVASD
-830 SSSEAGEQQ
+830 SSSETGEQQ

-894 KQQSYHRSRTSSVG
+894 KQQSYHHSRTSSVG
-908 AHSKELKKS
+908 AHSKESLKKS
-917 EPTKYRTPSISRTDT
+917 ESTKFRTPSISRTDT
-932 GRFSMRASKPTHH
+932 GRFSMRATKPTHH
-945 PPSSQ
+945 PPGNQ
-950 KTNQKPSKDH
+950 KANQKPSKEH

-987 PMKAAAEGRKKLIDS
+987 PMKAAAEGRKKLIDN
-1002 TKKHHSTEDGSGNHD
+1002 TKKHHSTEDSSGNHD

-1032 LSLANDWSDNEFHDS
+1032 LSLANDWSDNEFNDS
-1047 YHNNQVPPPS
+1047 YHDNQVPPPS
-1057 SPQLESDSDLE
+1057 SPQLDSDSDLE

-1087 TSYRPPL
+1087 TGYRPPL

-1164 NKAKNFLHD
+1164 NKAKHFLHD
-1173 ARGKPESISGIGRTD
+1173 ARGKPESICNISRTD
-1188 SGRPSARVSRTS
+1188 SGRPSTRVSRTLG
-1200 SMGPKNKPKESKKP
+1200 MGPKSKPKESKKP
-1214 PTPNVREVE
+1214 PAPNIREVE

-1248 AKKNINENLSPS
+1248 AKKNINENMSPS

>member
-1 MVLNGSQWRTIDAP
+1 M
-15 VSMRQRNLACYI
+15 
-27 GQRRPGVALCARRS
+27 
-41 GSCESID
+41 
-48 EKFAANMEVTGTSR
+48 NMEVAEASG
-62 VADTRLSTADSSAGD
+62 VASDDASSPGGPATALESGPSLRAAGGDGGDDDGGD
-77 ANSGLNND
+77 ARPTTSDCAATGVRREEVARSS
-85 FPGSEELSRADD
+85 PRPEELDAEGSRA
-97 VTAGNEEV
+97 
-105 TDALATNHD
+105 
-114 SAPDNATRE
+114 PQ
-123 KRSKCADSSHSP
+123 SP
-135 QQTSEDHK
+135 
-143 TESSEGTTERVI
+143 
-155 SPHASQTSL
+155 L
-164 AFTIDFGNSKE
+164 AFTIDFGGSKE
-175 VDTAKYQNLFERYN
+175 VDTARYQNLFERYN

-200 VEVKSKKPSNLLS
+200 VEVKSKKPGTILS

-232 SEDDTKRKIDQLSE
+232 SEDDTKRKSDQLSE
-246 RLKQLGVKVPSKAH
+246 RLKQLGVKNPLRAH
-260 SSTKKSTSEDLDT
+260 SSTKKSTSEQVDPS
-273 YHQNKQ
+273 HQNKHY
-279 CLMTRSC
+279 LMTRSC
-286 DDELRHN
+286 DGELRH
-293 KSFHQGLPLEL
+293 SQLSSQGLSLEL
-304 EHSIE
+304 ET
-309 ANENVYW
+309 NENVYW
-316 TSPKSSTINDLSR
+316 TSQRSATINDLSR
-329 VQINNYDDD
+329 IQISNYDDD
-338 ENEKL
+338 ENEKQ

-348 EYIDVDHECKEVND
+348 EYIDANHECKEVNEVND
-362 FEDVSFAVTNK
+362 VEDNNK

-379 ITDDL
+379 LTDDF
-384 NIKNTS
+384 NIKNS
-390 GRENSLSSVSYAM
+390 NERENNLSSDQREQFVSYAM
-403 DLKVGEADLD
+403 DLNADDIADTNLD
-413 VFNVSNVDAGS
+413 VFNVSNVDASS

-472 KMSISRDNNAWISEW
+472 KMSISRDSNAWISEW

-513 TKIPSPIHS
+513 TKIPSPIHA
-522 RSQRMSRNR
+522 RSQRVSRNHC
-531 YEQSDSN
+531 EQSPDRN
-538 PDTDTYVRIKERIGM
+538 LDTDSYVRIKERLGL
-553 VSSQQQ
+553 VSSQHQ

-581 SQRTPVHSTAAR
+581 SQRTPVHSTVIR
-593 RSSLSESLFRRANT
+593 RGSLSESLFRRANS

-614 RKYLSSARSKTA
+614 RKYLSSAKSKTA
-626 DTNVELLN
+626 DTNVELLK

-642 LHLERRSSSLDRKEY
+642 LHFERRSSSLDRKEY

-666 SRRNSMKYKEEDLK
+666 SRRNSAKYKEDLK
-680 HTNSPILSRLRPPT
+680 HTNNPVLSHLRPPT

-706 AAATKVLDSP
+706 AATAKILNSP
-716 MLERSKHM
+716 MLDRPKHLA
-724 TKSPQQAKNIG
+724 KSSQAKNIG

-757 EGSSYFDKD
+757 EGTSYFDKD
-766 ASIKAPNVLR
+766 VSFKAPNMLR
-776 NSPEFHLHLNIQRS
+776 NSPELQRHLNIQRS
-790 SSNASIRNMKS
+790 SSNASIRNIKS
-801 QNMVS
+801 QNLVS
-806 RRSSFNSSDVDRI
+806 RRSSFNSDIDRI
-819 SSRGKFLVASD
+819 SRGKYASIVASD
-830 SSSEAGEQQ
+830 SSSEAGEQL
-839 RKSPLTPISSGI
+839 RKSPLMPISSGI

-885 EVKTSAPMN
+885 EVKTVAPVT
-894 KQQSYHRSRTSSVG
+894 KQQSYHRIRTNSVG
-908 AHSKELKKS
+908 AHSKELSKKP
-917 EPTKYRTPSISRTDT
+917 ETTKFRAPSISRTDT
-932 GRFSMRASKPTHH
+932 GRFSMRAPKPTHH
-945 PPSSQ
+945 PPGSQ

-960 KKSGRSNSTLT
+960 KKSGRSNSSLT

-1002 TKKHHSTEDGSGNHD
+1002 TKKHHSTEDGSGNYD

-1032 LSLANDWSDNEFHDS
+1032 LSLANDWSDNELNYCYED
-1047 YHNNQVPPPS
+1047 NQVPPPS

-1087 TSYRPPL
+1087 TGYRPPL
-1094 DSDNESD
+1094 VSDNESD

-1107 LHQNIPKGLRHPSD
+1107 LHQNISKGLRHPSD
-1121 TESSDERHP
+1121 TESSDEQHP
-1130 MAQSPISNTK
+1130 MSQSPVSNTK
-1140 YNRELSLRRVK
+1140 YNKEFSLRKAK
-1151 LDPQRTKPVSSTA
+1151 LDLQRTKPVSS
-1164 NKAKNFLHD
+1164 NMSKAKNLSHD
-1173 ARGKPESISGIGRTD
+1173 AHSKSESLSNINRTD
-1188 SGRPSARVSRTS
+1188 SGRPSTRVNRGLST
-1200 SMGPKNKPKESKKP
+1200 GPKSKPKEPKKP
-1214 PTPNVREVE
+1214 LAPNVREVE

-1248 AKKNINENLSPS
+1248 AKKNANLSPS

-1288 DEAPLY
+1288 DEGPLY